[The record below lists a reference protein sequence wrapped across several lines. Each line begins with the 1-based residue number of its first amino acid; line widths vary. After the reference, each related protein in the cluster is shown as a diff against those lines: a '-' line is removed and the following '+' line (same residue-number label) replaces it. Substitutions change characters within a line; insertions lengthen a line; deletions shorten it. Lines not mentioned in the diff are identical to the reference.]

1 MPCYQ
6 RAVAPSL
13 TVDDT
18 RGAAQNRRHFAG
30 SYPPLAVSLV
40 SEGRVMNTLLSAV
53 SVIVCVLAISA
64 GVMLDVRHK
73 PSDEAKRV
81 YTAERVNEILR
92 RNTKQ
97 S

>member
-1 MPCYQ
+1 VAGSL
-6 RAVAPSL
+6 AVD
-13 TVDDT
+13 VT

-30 SYPPLAVSLV
+30 S
-40 SEGRVMNTLLSAV
+40 
-53 SVIVCVLAISA
+53 

-81 YTAERVNEILR
+81 YTAERVNEMLR

-97 S
+97 G

>member
-1 MPCYQ
+1 
-6 RAVAPSL
+6 
-13 TVDDT
+13 
-18 RGAAQNRRHFAG
+18 
-30 SYPPLAVSLV
+30 
-40 SEGRVMNTLLSAV
+40 MNTLLSAV

-73 PSDEAKRV
+73 PGDEAKRV

-97 S
+97 G